1 MLGLRRLQGESWKYI
16 LLRKVTHAT
25 NYSER
30 KPDVAASKIIKA
42 LTEKVREQF

>member
-1 MLGLRRLQGESWKYI
+1 MLGLRRVQGKSWKYI
-16 LLRKVTHAT
+16 SLRKLRHAT